1 MGIKRHKLPRRPE
14 NHGDPGD
21 GRWTGVPRRWPEK
34 RIADQSRRSRA
45 VSFHTEAGH
54 GERKTVSGRAS
65 PHGPHRRK
73 GVCFC
78 CICYHCHW
86 GKKKKKVYTGLFP
99 KSFPLS
105 QIFSHL
111 WSKRQFSDISRGPS
125 RLVLAGNRG
134 GQQGPCWERRR
145 FLGLDEDCRESSAP
159 STRGRQK
166 PR

>member
-1 MGIKRHKLPRRPE
+1 MDIKRHKLPRRPE

-65 PHGPHRRK
+65 PMAPTVGK
-73 GVCFC
+73 EFVSVAFV
-78 CICYHCHW
+78 IIVT

-166 PR
+166 RR